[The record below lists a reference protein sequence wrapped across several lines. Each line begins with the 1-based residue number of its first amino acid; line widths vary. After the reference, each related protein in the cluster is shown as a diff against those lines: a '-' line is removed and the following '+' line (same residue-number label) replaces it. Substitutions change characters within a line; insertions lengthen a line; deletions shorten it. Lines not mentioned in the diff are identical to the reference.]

1 MINSYTL
8 YLKVILE
15 KAWAIYAW
23 KFPIRFKSMLEW
35 VSTHPVKQMFVCTVA
50 VRVSPTQLT
59 SETWGGGYK
68 MLLNSKWPYHLFYYC
83 TSQDEQFLYKIS
95 KQNSGER
102 EKTTFK
108 TSLRAKD
115 SGLTPFSELKRKSIW
130 LSPTAGYSVRDIQA
144 TEQGVSHL
152 AFFQWALWDTLH
164 CCFSSLEVSL
174 LKFPSLVVL
183 LLLTSPSSFWGTCAA
198 HLCSL
203 SSPLLP
209 SPPLQ
214 WG

>member
-144 TEQGVSHL
+144 TELSATWNFL
-152 AFFQWALWDTLH
+152 M
-164 CCFSSLEVSL
+164 SSVGH
-174 LKFPSLVVL
+174 PAL
-183 LLLTSPSSFWGTCAA
+183 LL
-198 HLCSL
+198 
-203 SSPLLP
+203 
-209 SPPLQ
+209 
-214 WG
+214 